1 MKIIKILEIFW
12 LIIAIT
18 GIVMGTYMISSGS
31 REDAVIF
38 YVFTLVAGIFYYIRR
53 KQRIKMGKENSKNR
67 E

>member
-18 GIVMGTYMISSGS
+18 GIVMGTYMMSSGNK
-31 REDAVIF
+31 EDAVVF

-53 KQRIKMGKENSKNR
+53 KQRIKMGKEKAKNN